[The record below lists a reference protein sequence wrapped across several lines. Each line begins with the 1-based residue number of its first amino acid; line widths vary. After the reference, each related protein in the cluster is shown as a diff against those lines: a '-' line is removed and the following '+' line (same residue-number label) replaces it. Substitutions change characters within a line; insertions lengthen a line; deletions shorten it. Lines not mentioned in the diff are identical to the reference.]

1 MEHIASFLWSTPL
14 IVFFVVMGVFFTLG
28 TKFMQVRYF
37 KEMFFQVIGKSEKKI
52 KGSISPFS
60 SFMLTLSGRLGT
72 GNIVGVATAIS
83 LGGPGAVFW
92 MWVTAFLG
100 TSIAFAESVLGQ
112 IYKTKDEKGEHRGGP
127 SYYIE
132 KGLGM
137 RWYGIVYA
145 IAIILSY
152 IIFLPGVQANT
163 ITSSLQSSFDLSPV
177 LVGVLIVISLIPLI
191 RGGIV
196 YFTKI
201 TNFVIPI
208 MALGFIFTALTV
220 IYVNR
225 SYVPTAFNLI
235 ISSAFGV
242 NQVFAGLFGFAISL
256 GLRRGVFSTEA
267 GLGTAVSAAA
277 AANVSHPVKQGF
289 VQSFSIYVDTMLINT
304 LTSLMILT
312 TMSYYVM
319 GTDNSYIVLYVP
331 GDLQPADF
339 TLNAV
344 ATVFHEYGS
353 KIVSI
358 LIFLFAYTSF
368 INYYY
373 VAETNLL
380 YILKGKKNKFL
391 TLLLIFLFLAFIF
404 RGSVVNSSAAW
415 AFADV
420 GIGIT
425 MWVNLIAITL
435 LSPVVFRCLKDYE
448 KNKNKKFD
456 PKRAKIKNAS
466 FWEL

>member
-1 MEHIASFLWSTPL
+1 MTQIANFLWATPL
-14 IVFFVVMGVFFTLG
+14 IIFFIIMGIFFTLG
-28 TKFMQVRYF
+28 TRFMQIRYF
-37 KEMFFQVIGKSEKKI
+37 KEMFLQVIGKNEKRI

-112 IYKTKDEKGEHRGGP
+112 IYKTKDEHEEHRGGP

-132 KGLGM
+132 KGLGI

-163 ITSSLQSSFDLSPV
+163 ITASLYTSFDLSPF
-177 LVGVLIVISLIPLI
+177 LVGIIIVISLIPLI
-191 RGGIV
+191 KGGIV
-196 YFTKI
+196 YFTKF
-201 TNFVIPI
+201 TNLVIPI
-208 MALGFIFTALTV
+208 MALGFIGTALAV
-220 IYVNR
+220 IFVNR
-225 SYVPTAFNLI
+225 NSVPAAFSLI
-235 ISSAFGV
+235 FNSAFGLE
-242 NQVFAGLFGFAISL
+242 QVFAGLFGYAISF
-256 GLRRGVFSTEA
+256 GIRRGVFSTEA

-277 AANVSHPVKQGF
+277 ASNVNHPVKQGF
-289 VQSFSIYVDTMLINT
+289 VQSFSIYIDTMLINT
-304 LTSLMILT
+304 LTSIMILT
-312 TMSYYVM
+312 TMSYYVINPE
-319 GTDNSYIVLYVP
+319 GGYLVQYAPDTLKA
-331 GDLQPADF
+331 ADF
-339 TLNAV
+339 TLYAV
-344 ATVFHEYGS
+344 DTVFKNYGP

-380 YILKGKKNKFL
+380 YILNGKKSKILTFL
-391 TLLLIFLFLAFIF
+391 LTILFLAFIF
-404 RGSVVNSSAAW
+404 RGSIVESNAAW

-435 LSPVVFRCLKDYE
+435 LSPIVFKCFRDYE
-448 KNKNKKFD
+448 KYKGKKFD

-466 FWEL
+466 FWE